1 MGFFLIS
8 YIGIYVPGCWLS
20 GTGGRKEA
28 WGPITHTQIVTETVN
43 FILIVTPTIQCFSF
57 FPGWRASLSQ
67 FLQGTI
73 AWLCVL
79 GESENLTIP
88 YIGFQPIPLISAVSL
103 LHFQRHLVLLSPE
116 ASPSF
121 VRKVGSIFTVPQP
134 TLGCSWLSPPSLP
147 HLKCVV
153 LSCLLF
159 LLLFSFPWWIYTSFS
174 SSSQLNGAFGRE

>member
-8 YIGIYVPGCWLS
+8 YFGIYVPGCWLS
-20 GTGGRKEA
+20 GKGRRKEA
-28 WGPITHTQIVTETVN
+28 RGPITHTQIVTETVN

-88 YIGFQPIPLISAVSL
+88 YIGFQPVPLISAVSL
-103 LHFQRHLVLLSPE
+103 PHFQRHLVLLSPE
-116 ASPSF
+116 AFPSF
-121 VRKVGSIFTVPQP
+121 VRKAGSIFTVPSAHTGLQLAP
-134 TLGCSWLSPPSLP
+134 LWEVGYLL
-147 HLKCVV
+147 H
-153 LSCLLF
+153 LF
-159 LLLFSFPWWIYTSFS
+159 LIWNVLCYLVCCFSFCSPF
-174 SSSQLNGAFGRE
+174 LGRFILSLVLPVS